1 MKLKSFTAPSS
12 IEAMRMASASLGDE
26 AVIIST
32 ETLEDGQIRLTAA
45 VEEKED
51 IVFNDEEELDI
62 VDSRMV
68 FDDSVIRESLEY
80 HSVLDLVKE
89 RILSRVR
96 SISKNEK
103 LYDDQKLL
111 ARCFSEM
118 FSYRDILNTDNKLKL
133 FMGTSGSGKSTAIAK
148 VATQAK
154 LKKISACIISTDN
167 VRAGA
172 NQQLEAFANILE
184 LDFFFC
190 KNGRELFDLLQKV
203 QENYQLV
210 LIDTPGINPF
220 IPDDVAK
227 VSAFAEVIKG
237 DVYLTMTSGLNT
249 YEAIEIAEVF
259 TEMGARY
266 LLPTRMD
273 LTRRIGSLISV
284 ASCCE
289 LSFSSASVSA
299 SIAKGLAKIDN
310 KSLANL
316 ILD

>member
-12 IEAMRMASASLGDE
+12 IEAIRMASASLGDE

-68 FDDSVIRESLEY
+68 FDDSIIRESLEY

-111 ARCFSEM
+111 ARCFAEM

-203 QENYQLV
+203 QENYQLI

-220 IPDDVAK
+220 IPEDVAK